1 MIDNTMESMRQT
13 RPSNSNARN
22 IRKLLLMMR
31 RNWYVYLV
39 ALVVMAAGA
48 LLYLKFKIPTYY
60 ADTTILVSE
69 ENSNAPVGDM
79 LEGFALRPG
88 VQNLDNQMVIV
99 NSYSMIRKAVN
110 ELPFGINVFRKGL
123 RREASYYP
131 LSPIRIEPGS
141 TAYPENQVFVFK
153 YLEDNNFEL
162 TAKSPEG
169 VELDTILRFGQN
181 MDFLGRSFVISP
193 QPELEDIYKS
203 GKKIYI
209 RFSDKEKLTEVYL
222 DRLKVENPTRD
233 GSVIRL
239 SLEGPD
245 RIKDV
250 IFLDKLTE
258 VYIADN
264 LEKKNLEANRI
275 TDFIDIQIG
284 NVSDSLAL
292 TETRLQDFRSRNRIM
307 DVSAQAQ
314 AIIDQ
319 AAALETETARL
330 TLQRNYFLY
339 LEEYLSREDTDE
351 APMAPASMGIED
363 PLLANL
369 LQELAGLQAEYYS
382 NLVGDRNPLQGQL
395 ELRIRNTKSSIRENL
410 VGIKLANQ
418 MALDENRQQINRINA
433 EASGLPVKERQLL
446 GFQREFNLNNEL
458 YTFLLQRQAE
468 AQIQSA
474 SNAPDNE
481 LIDRARS
488 IGPIS
493 PNPTNSLAFALALT
507 LLIPTLIFW
516 VGLSVK
522 NKITSEEDL
531 DFIVDIPIVAYF
543 PHSRLGY
550 NTIVLMEPDSRVSE
564 AFRSLRT
571 RMDYFTKDKKCPLIT
586 ISSSM
591 PGEGKT
597 FAAINLASA
606 YSLAGKKTL
615 LVGFDLR
622 RPTLNKSFEVQ
633 DADGITSYLIGRTTL
648 DKIIYETN
656 FDNLYIIPSG
666 PVPPNPGELSSS
678 DQLKEMVAELRE
690 KFDYIIVDS
699 APIGIVSDIYPLAN
713 MSDSLL
719 MIVRNGHT
727 KKNIL
732 TETLSEIRELGIQHL
747 SLLVNDVKS
756 RGSHYRYSYKYKYD
770 YKPKLTLADKKTFAI
785 HIEEIQ
791 KRFRK
796 KA

>member
-13 RPSNSNARN
+13 KPGTSNARN

-31 RNWYVYLV
+31 RNWYVYLL
-39 ALVVMAAGA
+39 ALVLSGVGA
-48 LLYLKFKIPTYY
+48 FLYMNYKIPTYY
-60 ADTTILVSE
+60 VDTTILVSE
-69 ENSNAPVGDM
+69 ENSNAPAGDL

-88 VQNLDNQMVIV
+88 VQNLDNQMVII
-99 NSYSMIRKAVN
+99 NSYSMVRRAID
-110 ELPFGINVFRKGL
+110 ELPFEINVFRKGL

-131 LSPIRIEPGS
+131 LSPIRIEPGNGS
-141 TAYPENQVFVFK
+141 YPDNQVFAFK
-153 YLEDNNFEL
+153 YLEDNSFEL

-169 VELDTILRFGQN
+169 VELDTLIRFGQN
-181 MDFLGRSFVISP
+181 IEFLGGNFVITP
-193 QPELEDIYKS
+193 QPELEEIYKS

-222 DRLKVENPTRD
+222 DRMSVENPTRD

-239 SLEGPD
+239 SLEGPN

-258 VYIADN
+258 VYIEDN
-264 LEKKNLEANRI
+264 LDKKNLEANRV

-292 TETRLQDFRSRNRIM
+292 TETRLQDFRSKNRIM

-314 AIIDQ
+314 QIIDQ
-319 AAALETETARL
+319 HALLETETARL
-330 TLQRNYFLY
+330 TLKRNYFIY
-339 LEEYLSREDTDE
+339 LDDYLSKEDTDE

-382 NLVGDRNPLQGQL
+382 NLVGERNPLQGQL
-395 ELRIRNTKSSIRENL
+395 ELRIRNTKSSIRETL

-458 YTFLLQRQAE
+458 YIFLLQRQAE

-488 IGPIS
+488 IGPVS
-493 PNPTNSLAFALALT
+493 PNPNNTLAFALALA
-507 LLIPTLIFW
+507 LLIPTLVFW
-516 VGLSVK
+516 LGLSIK

-633 DADGITSYLIGRTTL
+633 DVDGITSYLIGRTTL
-648 DKIIYETN
+648 DKIIVETN

-666 PVPPNPGELSSS
+666 PIPPNPGELSASE
-678 DQLKEMVAELRE
+678 QLKDMVAELRE

-699 APIGIVSDIYPLAN
+699 APIGIVSDIYPLAT

-732 TETLSEIRELGIQHL
+732 AETLSEIRELGIQHL
-747 SLLVNDVKS
+747 SILVNDVKS

-770 YKPKLTLADKKTFAI
+770 YKPKLSVADKKTFAL
-785 HIEEIQ
+785 HIEDIQ